1 MRGRPLFLFKD
12 TMRVNIKELAIS
24 DANLDEEQTETIK
37 NLADSMKEIG
47 LSHPIIIRKCSP
59 NEQLKGVLYVP
70 VAGERRIRAAI
81 TLGWQDIEADLRE
94 VSEHDG
100 KIIRL
105 HENLRRHNL
114 PWHEQVSLVAELHA
128 LRQSVHG
135 IPDKGR
141 PWDGKKGWS
150 LRDTAEE
157 LNVGLGNLSEDLL
170 LARALETDPNLG
182 KVKDK
187 RTAIRLARIAVTR
200 EQNYIFAQ
208 APMQATR
215 TSEGLE
221 VDTVWLGDS
230 AEILKRLPAAS
241 VDHCITDPP
250 WIKFFDAKLRIDQR
264 TLPVFKELY
273 RVLKPGA
280 MLYVFAGMDDVYYYS
295 GYNLPGSNNE
305 SIHTK
310 GELEKVGFNVATTP
324 VIWHKQKSLS
334 RRGVRPWEY
343 DKDFE
348 FIIVA
353 CKGHG
358 ALPSTSTLSGVKSYP
373 IVPSPSLIHPNEKPL
388 ALIEDI
394 VTDCSYDNNI
404 IIDPFGGSG
413 VVAAACKKTDRRYIL
428 IEREKSYYDG
438 IMGRLAKE
446 SK

>member
-1 MRGRPLFLFKD
+1 MK
-12 TMRVNIKELAIS
+12 VNIAELAIS
-24 DANLDEEQTETIK
+24 EANLDDEQTATIQG
-37 NLADSMKEIG
+37 LAESMKEIG

-59 NEQLKGVLYVP
+59 DEHLKGALYVP

-81 TLGWQDIEADLRE
+81 SLGWKDIEADLRE
-94 VSEHDG
+94 VTPHDG

-114 PWHEQVSLVAELHA
+114 PWHEQAALVEELHS

-135 IPDKGR
+135 VPDKGR

-150 LRDTAEE
+150 LRDTAAE
-157 LNVGLGNLSEDLL
+157 LNVGLGNLSEDIL
-170 LARALETDPNLG
+170 LARALKVDPNLS

-187 RTAIRLARIAVTR
+187 KTALRLAKIATTR
-200 EQNYIFAQ
+200 EQNYIDAQ
-208 APMQATR
+208 APMRSTR
-215 TSEGLE
+215 ASEGVE
-221 VDTVWLGDS
+221 VDEVYLGDS
-230 AEILKRLPAAS
+230 AEILKRMPASS

-280 MLYVFAGMDDVYYYS
+280 MLYVFAGMDDVFYYS
-295 GYNLPGSNNE
+295 GYNLPGDKTE
-305 SIHTK
+305 SVHTK
-310 GELEKVGFNVATTP
+310 GELEKIGFNVASTP

-334 RRGVRPWEY
+334 RRGVRPFEY

-353 CKGHG
+353 CKGNG
-358 ALPSTSTLSGVKSYP
+358 VLPSTSTLSGIKPFP

-388 ALIEDI
+388 ALMEDL
-394 VTDCSYDNNI
+394 VTDCSYENNI

-413 VVAAACKKTDRRYIL
+413 VVGVACKRHDRRYII

-438 IMGRLAKE
+438 IVGRLKKE